1 MPPSSVDADLVAL
14 AGGADAV
21 ARRAREKLA
30 AGAPVEAIRLTE
42 IALAGEPENRD
53 ALETSLRAHETLE
66 AASENF
72 WLTSWL
78 RRRIQ
83 SLRSALE

>member
-1 MPPSSVDADLVAL
+1 
-14 AGGADAV
+14 
-21 ARRAREKLA
+21 
-30 AGAPVEAIRLTE
+30 VEAIRLAE
-42 IALAGEPENRD
+42 IALAGEPENRA
-53 ALETSLRAHETLE
+53 ALETNLRAHETLE